1 MFTATEFEL
10 DSGQAGSVQLEID
23 LGEDGSNDAQGQGSR
38 VADSWYY
45 DLDVD
50 SSAWGTW
57 AHFDVTG
64 QAATLFGFIE
74 DPEFF
79 ESRIPYTVDVI
90 LTLDVTEPRD
100 IAFEQKPDYYSDLDP
115 ATPSENY
122 DASMDGMLTFTR
134 KVYDQQAVVE
144 LIKPKVMETSDDS
157 DGFFSALG
165 EIFSDYGFAMSSMI
179 ILFMLIA
186 GGVGYQISMRREGVE
201 MVDRETSTIDAELV
215 ENEPKEAAD

>member
-1 MFTATEFEL
+1 MLEPL
-10 DSGQAGSVQLEID
+10 IAGLVRID

-122 DASMDGMLTFTR
+122 DASMDGMD
-134 KVYDQQAVVE
+134 VSMEEVE
-144 LIKPKVMETSDDS
+144 APLPLPDGDEDDDAASDPLNA
-157 DGFFSALG
+157 ALPDDVDDPQRVNLP
-165 EIFSDYGFAMSSMI
+165 E
-179 ILFMLIA
+179 
-186 GGVGYQISMRREGVE
+186 REESQGLAAQF
-201 MVDRETSTIDAELV
+201 STIQR
-215 ENEPKEAAD
+215 KS